1 MVAIISSD
9 GNSKKLIRP
18 GSDWT
23 LKWGKQTMYFRLP
36 TEAAELG

>member
-9 GNSKKLIRP
+9 GNSKKLILP
-18 GSDWT
+18 GSDWA

-36 TEAAELG
+36 TDVAELG